1 MKESFTSF
9 ASNLPCLFPSIEESF
24 RVDYDASEQT
34 EEISDYGKGFYTFS
48 EDNVALIEGN
58 VLTIFQLTKND
69 DDWSSEMLGSMEF
82 EHSLNLV
89 SWDLS
94 GSCLAV
100 SDSKGI
106 IHLITK
112 SGTLLFSKPL
122 FSGNQIYSS
131 TFLL

>member
-9 ASNLPCLFPSIEESF
+9 ASKLPCLFPSIEESF

-34 EEISDYGKGFYTFS
+34 EETSDYGKGFYTFS

-69 DDWSSEMLGSMEF
+69 DDWGSEVLGSMEF

-112 SGTLLFSKPL
+112 SGTLLFSKQL
-122 FSGNQIYSS
+122 FSGNQI
-131 TFLL
+131 